1 MYIKLKCASLVNDKG
16 GVSKFDFLE
25 DVEPDVVCLP
35 PRIIV
40 LMFSFSQF
48 VPMYFD
54 EMQFK
59 AESVTSINC

>member
-1 MYIKLKCASLVNDKG
+1 MIG
-16 GVSKFDFLE
+16 GVSKLGILA
-25 DVEPDVVCLP
+25 EPDVVCLP
-35 PRIIV
+35 PQWIIV
-40 LMFSFSQF
+40 LMFYFSQF